1 MTGTAHDDIS
11 LTRLAARHWRL
22 MLLVFFGCIGLA
34 GLVTIVLPRRYESR
48 LKLLVNNERA
58 DLVITPDKG
67 PSMAPIGE
75 VDEAEVNS
83 EMELL
88 RSRDILQAIVND
100 AKLYRPYEKGKPL
113 APSHLSVQRA
123 VLRLEKDL
131 NVSALRKTN
140 IIEVRYRTGDPDQAA
155 FVLSDLTNRY
165 LTKHLLVHSAPGT
178 YKFFADEV
186 ANYRSQWEQAQMAV
200 SDFHRQKHLFA
211 MDQQQTAV
219 IARLESVDAQ
229 LKDLQAEIEEQ
240 HSRLDQDNMQL
251 AQTSERVTTQVKQV
265 PNLMAAQQLETML
278 TELRNKRIDM
288 AMKFKPGDRL
298 LLELDREIESTSQS
312 LAAVR
317 NGPAAER
324 TSDLDTLHESLKA
337 DIARGQVALSGLE
350 TRRAAV
356 AAMRE
361 GYLQQLNGMDID
373 SIQLRGLEQNEK
385 EAEDNYLL
393 YTRRLQESKLSNS
406 LDREKFSNVA
416 VIEKPVSIPIPVSP
430 KLGLN
435 LAVGAA
441 MGIFLSLLLAFLKES
456 NNGGA
461 ETQGSSRSFYT
472 EGAFPA
478 HASGD

>member
-1 MTGTAHDDIS
+1 MTGTAHDDVS
-11 LTRLAARHWRL
+11 LTALVAHHWRL
-22 MLLVFFGCIGLA
+22 MLVIVAGCIGLA
-34 GLVTIVLPRRYESR
+34 GLVTLVLPRRYESR
-48 LKLLVNNERA
+48 MKLLVNNERA

-67 PSMAPIGE
+67 PSMAPIAE

-100 AKLYRPYEKGKPL
+100 ARLYQPYEKGKPVT
-113 APSHLSVQRA
+113 PSRRSVERA

-140 IIEVRYRTGDPDQAA
+140 IIEVRYKAGNPDQAA
-155 FVLSDLTNRY
+155 FVLTDLTNRY

-178 YKFFADEV
+178 YKFFTDEV
-186 ANYRSQWEQAQMAV
+186 AQYRSQWVQAQVAL

-219 IARLESVDAQ
+219 IARLETVDAQ
-229 LKDLQAEIEEQ
+229 LKDLHAQIEEQ
-240 HSRLDQDNMQL
+240 RSRLDQDNQQL

-278 TELRNKRIDM
+278 TQLRNKRIDM

-298 LLELDREIESTSQS
+298 LVELDHEIESTSQS

-337 DIARGQVALSGLE
+337 DIARGQVALSGFE

-356 AAMRE
+356 AAMRG
-361 GYLQQLNGMDID
+361 GYLQQLSGMDKD

-416 VIEKPVSIPIPVSP
+416 VIEKPISIPIPVSP

-456 NNGGA
+456 SGGNT
-461 ETQGSSRSFYT
+461 ETQDLSKGFYSERT
-472 EGAFPA
+472 VPV